1 LRSSSFSSRGFA
13 AVLAT
18 AVASSVLAFAIFVIV
33 GLVWPTGNRG
43 WKMDDLPATI
53 AIVAIWAPAIA
64 LIPAGVFGLLV
75 ERPKARTMI
84 KRRAGGFASHM
95 VLSVAAAALF
105 WLLFRIG
112 VHYAYPTNPLIDI
125 PSLALFC
132 LIGLCSG
139 ISWWF
144 LVVAP
149 GRRA

>member
-1 LRSSSFSSRGFA
+1 
-13 AVLAT
+13 LAT

-33 GLVWPTGNRG
+33 GLVWPSGNRG
-43 WKMDDLPATI
+43 WRMEDLPATI
-53 AIVAIWAPAIA
+53 AIVAIWAPAFA
-64 LIPAGVFGLLV
+64 LIPAGIFGLLV

-84 KRRAGGFASHM
+84 KRRAGGFVWHM
-95 VLSVAAAALF
+95 VLSVVAAVLF

-112 VHYAYPTNPLIDI
+112 VHYAYPTNPLIDL

-139 ISWWF
+139 VSWWF
-144 LVVAP
+144 LVVVP